1 MTTQFNQVDLRLAN
15 LRNSLNDSVSSDVQK
30 VNSLL
35 AEIAD
40 LNSNIVNTENGS
52 PGFANDLR
60 DTRIERM
67 ESLAKLVNIQTTELN
82 NGAINIS
89 IDGNLV
95 VDDQNVVDT
104 FATVTDAA
112 GRVFIQL
119 QTAGTPLTPTGGTI
133 AGTITARDG
142 GVQDLRDGLNNLA
155 ALVISQV
162 NALHQSGY
170 SLAGSTGE
178 VFFTGTNAGD
188 IGLNNNLLDDPGL
201 VQASGDPT
209 AVGDNRV
216 AVGLAQ
222 MANQRQPALSGQ
234 TFGQHYGQIVASLGQ
249 NLSLTNDQLSNQN
262 IVETMIRRQRDSISG
277 VSLDE
282 EMTDLLQFQRAYQ
295 ASAKLISTVDAMLEI
310 VMSIKR

>member
-1 MTTQFNQVDLRLAN
+1 MLGLFGTLNLGARSLQTQQQGVEVAGHNLANVNNPAYARQRVRIETSLTIPDTIGPQGTGAEGIAIQQVRNALVDRQLIGEISVTGQLGAEQQAYQYAQANLGQMVDRTASGPEGAAAAGGGGQNGIADYLNGMFAAWQSLSTNPTSLAERQVLLLKAQSMTTQFNQVDLRLAN

-112 GRVFIQL
+112 GRVF
-119 QTAGTPLTPTGGTI
+119 P
-133 AGTITARDG
+133 
-142 GVQDLRDGLNNLA
+142 
-155 ALVISQV
+155 
-162 NALHQSGY
+162 
-170 SLAGSTGE
+170 
-178 VFFTGTNAGD
+178 
-188 IGLNNNLLDDPGL
+188 
-201 VQASGDPT
+201 
-209 AVGDNRV
+209 
-216 AVGLAQ
+216 
-222 MANQRQPALSGQ
+222 
-234 TFGQHYGQIVASLGQ
+234 
-249 NLSLTNDQLSNQN
+249 
-262 IVETMIRRQRDSISG
+262 
-277 VSLDE
+277 
-282 EMTDLLQFQRAYQ
+282 
-295 ASAKLISTVDAMLEI
+295 
-310 VMSIKR
+310 